1 MKDGNSREP
10 LFSTSR
16 SIIPWRASAGGHE
29 STRERLPRLPSS
41 RNSQLMTEAHTICKK
56 IDATYYLVGD
66 QSIIQ
71 KKSKRHSVIDCAYE
85 CWHKQEAL
93 SLLAGTFLDIIN

>member
-1 MKDGNSREP
+1 MQAGPARTVKEPHAHHLLNPDLYKEGN
-10 LFSTSR
+10 LVSR

-41 RNSQLMTEAHTICKK
+41 RNSQLMTEAHTVCKE

-71 KKSKRHSVIDCAYE
+71 KKSKRHSIIDCAYE
-85 CWHKQEAL
+85 CWHK
-93 SLLAGTFLDIIN
+93 

>member
-1 MKDGNSREP
+1 
-10 LFSTSR
+10 
-16 SIIPWRASAGGHE
+16 
-29 STRERLPRLPSS
+29 
-41 RNSQLMTEAHTICKK
+41 MTEAHTICKK

-93 SLLAGTFLDIIN
+93 SLLAGTFLDIINQGGSETTLTGLATAKSGFIHPPMQNSMENKMRLPLEL